1 MADIGNAFTF
11 LDSLSPEQ
19 EKVAEKII
27 EEATKRGIN
36 PRFAIALAWT
46 ENKFTNKPGSLDE
59 IGIMQV
65 RPGTAK
71 QYGYNPKDLLD
82 ESRNIEIGLDILKRH
97 LDAFDNDPWAAATAY
112 NAGPG
117 TPILVGKENA
127 KLPET
132 TADYLRKIQGFGGFT
147 EMPATAK
154 EEPPTQSEELKQKQ
168 LPLEEQFKQ
177 ALSDPELKKQLMFDL
192 AGAGAGA
199 AGSKMLDVGSDVM
212 QMFRDRRDVLAAQA
226 AAARSG
232 LGVPPEPIP
241 TDPMHTRQMQGT
253 TDAGATG
260 RARQTTYQTGTS
272 QQSAAAKQQEELMKQ
287 LQQRGV
293 ITGDAKSVLAKAPG
307 LTATPSGVLLP
318 SSQVY
323 ADIPPPQGTT
333 PPPKPSLLQRTQQ
346 TTANVGRA
354 IGRGALAPFR
364 SPIVSGALGGLGAA
378 ESGTQA
384 LEYAM
389 KGKLPEASVA
399 GAGALAG
406 LASILPLSPPMRA
419 VGAATA
425 VVSPIALRLYEKAK
439 EREMEKQG
447 LEQMGMQQEAMP
459 SIYRK
464 RYQ

>member
-1 MADIGNAFTF
+1 MADIGTAFTF

-112 NAGPG
+112 NAGPD

-127 KLPET
+127 KLPGT

-147 EMPATAK
+147 EMPAK

-199 AGSKMLDVGSDVM
+199 VGSKVLDVGSDAM

-253 TDAGATG
+253 TDGGATG
-260 RARQTTYQTGTS
+260 KARQTTFNTATA
-272 QQSAAAKQQEELMKQ
+272 QQSAAAKEQEGLMKQ

-333 PPPKPSLLQRTQQ
+333 PPPKPSLMQRTQQ

-354 IGRGALAPFR
+354 MGRGALAPFR
-364 SPIVSGALGGLGAA
+364 SPIVSGAIGGLGAA

-384 LEYAM
+384 FEYGM
-389 KGKLPEASVA
+389 KGKLPEAAVA
-399 GAGALAG
+399 GMGALGG
-406 LASILPLSPPMRA
+406 LAAIMPLSAPVRA
-419 VGAATA
+419 IGAATA

-459 SIYRK
+459 SLYRK